1 MGCLTYSE
9 IRKIAKSVSDF
20 SNHEYKCSS
29 SEENQIND
37 LLDSIN
43 GFKKA
48 LSDKTRKVSEIN
60 ERINELRGYDN
71 LDQRGIMFMHDVIS
85 SAKELHSLLVSQHV
99 SMNSILAHGIAG
111 DVIKD
116 FKDSIDELIKSN
128 TNLERLN
135 RRTLLKVKYP
145 AGQSR

>member
-20 SNHEYKCSS
+20 SNRENKYSF

-43 GFKKA
+43 GFKRA
-48 LSDKTRKVSEIN
+48 LSDKTQKVREIN
-60 ERINELRGYDN
+60 DRINELRGYDEP
-71 LDQRGIMFMHDVIS
+71 DRRCIMFMHDIVS
-85 SAKELHSLLVSQHV
+85 SAKELHSLLVSQQV
-99 SMNSILAHGIAG
+99 SMNSILALGIAS

-116 FKDSIDELIKSN
+116 FKDSIDELMKS
-128 TNLERLN
+128 TMNLERLN
-135 RRTLLKVKYP
+135 RRAHLYVEYP
-145 AGQSR
+145 AGQNR